1 MMRDGIGEM
10 ELLLLDNDR
19 RTGYHL
25 QTDDIARNVWN
36 NGSFAFSVADK
47 QRWTQAGALGS
58 T

>member
-1 MMRDGIGEM
+1 MMRDELGEM

-25 QTDDIARNVWN
+25 QTDDIVRSVWN
-36 NGSFAFSVADK
+36 NGSYPFSVADK